1 MTLAPPGERSA
12 AETFSSDAEIMIVG
26 RSSSALSESRSG
38 IGTLYTLRCKN
49 SLGEKKFFY

>member
-1 MTLAPPGERSA
+1 
-12 AETFSSDAEIMIVG
+12 MIVG